1 MKTFLKPIVCGGM
14 LAALLCTPALAAEPQ
29 GDFDLLVNGDAV
41 TFTDAAPKLKD
52 NRSFL
57 PMVATFEAL
66 GFPEEDMT
74 WDGAAR
80 TVTAVKDNVTVS
92 LTIGENK
99 ITVTRGADAAAS
111 VAITTDVAPYIDAA
125 TSRTY
130 IPVGLVAD
138 ALGYRVGWDAD
149 TYTVIIDD
157 VDAIL
162 AANTET
168 YDLMD
173 RYMAYAQKYNE
184 GNYQVTGS
192 YDMTSSSSSS
202 GSYEEEDGTITEV
215 NVDMDQ
221 TIAGD
226 YTMLVNQT
234 AFQFDTEMEMGGTLS
249 GQPIAPSTI
258 DVDLRGDL
266 DTGKLYFQSVA
277 LSQALGAE
285 DTDAWYS
292 LDMKGLLDEAMPGYY
307 DDLMALSKAG
317 AGMTFSQA
325 LEEILK
331 SDTIP
336 LTSTNTTSDYLDVL
350 NALLGDSSFQ
360 KSGNTYTSVTSADG
374 ASMSFILYTNG
385 DAVTGYGMEMSSTD
399 PTLGMELSMTITMQG
414 DKMDMTMEMATDV
427 AGSSS
432 TMTMTMDGLYESTD
446 TAPTAEPPAGSA
458 VVDVMDLLNS
468 LLESAVSEL

>member
-41 TFTDAAPKLKD
+41 TFTDAAPQLKD

-80 TVTAVKDNVTVS
+80 TVTATKDNVTVS

-99 ITVTRGADAAAS
+99 ITVTREADATAS
-111 VAITTDVAPYIDAA
+111 SGTVTTDVAPYIDAS

-138 ALGYRVGWDAD
+138 ALGYRVGWDED

-184 GNYQVTGS
+184 GNYRVTGS
-192 YDMTSSSSSS
+192 YDAASSSSSS
-202 GSYEEEDGTITEV
+202 GSYEDTEGNV
-215 NVDMDQ
+215 IQVDVDMDQ

-234 AFQFDTEMEMGGTLS
+234 AFQFDTDMEMGGTLS
-249 GQPIAPSTI
+249 GQPIAPTTI
-258 DVDLRGDL
+258 DMDLRGDL

-277 LSQALGAE
+277 LSQMLGAE

-292 LDMKGLLDEAMPGYY
+292 LDMKGLLDEVMPGYY

-317 AGMTFSQA
+317 SGMTFTQA
-325 LEEILK
+325 LEEVLK
-331 SDTIP
+331 SDAVP
-336 LTSTNTTSDYLDVL
+336 LTSASTTSDYLTAL
-350 NALLGDSSFQ
+350 NLLVGDSNFQ
-360 KSGNTYTSVTSADG
+360 KSGNTYTSVISVDG
-374 ASMSFILYTNG
+374 TSMSFILYTNG
-385 DAVTGYGMEMSSTD
+385 DVVTGYGMEMSSTD
-399 PTLGMELSMTITMQG
+399 PTLGMDLSMAITMQ
-414 DKMDMTMEMATDV
+414 DDEMTMTMEMTTDEPE
-427 AGSSS
+427 SS
-432 TMTMTMDGLYESTD
+432 MTMTMDGLYESTD
-446 TAPTAEPPAGSA
+446 TSPTAEPPAGSS

-468 LLESAVSEL
+468 LLTSDSSEL